1 MIVLLCGPPGSGK
14 TTIAT
19 GIEERLAARGAPI
32 RTLRSD
38 EFAWRTYERMYERVV
53 GTDEDWL
60 LDGTF
65 YKREF
70 RERFRGLDEV
80 YVVHVTAS
88 LETCLERN
96 RARTDPISETGVHV
110 VYREFDPV
118 EADLVVDTDEL
129 TVEEATERMAGA
141 ITDWRGE

>member
-19 GIEERLAARGAPI
+19 GVEERLAARGTPI
-32 RTLRSD
+32 HTLHSD
-38 EFAWRTYERMYERVV
+38 EFARRTYERMYERVAES
-53 GTDEDWL
+53 GEDWL

-70 RERFRGLDEV
+70 RERFRDLDEV
-80 YVVHVTAS
+80 RVVHITAS

-96 RARTDPISETGVHV
+96 RARADPISETGVHV
-110 VYREFDPV
+110 IYREFDPV
-118 EADLVVDTDEL
+118 EADLVIDTDEL
-129 TVEEATERMAGA
+129 TTEEATERIAEA
-141 ITDWRGE
+141 IIDWRGE